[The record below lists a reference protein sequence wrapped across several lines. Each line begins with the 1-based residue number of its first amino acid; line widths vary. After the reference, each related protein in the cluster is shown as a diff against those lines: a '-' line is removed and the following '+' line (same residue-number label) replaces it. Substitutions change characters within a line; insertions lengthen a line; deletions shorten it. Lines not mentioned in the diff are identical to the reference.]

1 MLVSINTK
9 QFMKSLKLNFIQ
21 QIFTLSILFFLASC
35 EPDNAVE
42 PTIEGKYNCEE
53 TVAASGSTPAS
64 KTTFEFHVISTS
76 ADNSTY
82 KIENFY
88 NIGFQKSLTINYED
102 GNISI
107 PEQNMDGFVIK
118 GSGSLVSAK
127 LNLSYSA
134 KDAAGSIETCSAIA
148 IKK

>member
-1 MLVSINTK
+1 
-9 QFMKSLKLNFIQ
+9 MKSRKLNFLHHLS
-21 QIFTLSILFFLASC
+21 TLVILIFLASC
-35 EPDNAVE
+35 EPDNVVE

-88 NIGFQKSLTINYED
+88 NMCYDYSIRTADNCGEMWYEENILTILYY
-102 GNISI
+102 
-107 PEQNMDGFVIK
+107 K
-118 GSGSLVSAK
+118 YL
-127 LNLSYSA
+127 
-134 KDAAGSIETCSAIA
+134 
-148 IKK
+148 

>member
-1 MLVSINTK
+1 MYWIIIS
-9 QFMKSLKLNFIQ
+9 
-21 QIFTLSILFFLASC
+21 FFSAFDLIS
-35 EPDNAVE
+35 NVL
-42 PTIEGKYNCEE
+42 G
-53 TVAASGSTPAS
+53 SSTPAS

-88 NIGFQKSLTINYED
+88 NIGFQKSLNINYAN

-118 GSGSLVSAK
+118 GSGSVVSSK
-127 LNLSYSA
+127 LNLSYTA
-134 KDAAGSIETCSAIA
+134 KDAGGSIETCTAVA
-148 IKK
+148 TKK

>member
-1 MLVSINTK
+1 
-9 QFMKSLKLNFIQ
+9 MKSRKLNFLHHLS
-21 QIFTLSILFFLASC
+21 TLVILIFLASC
-35 EPDNAVE
+35 EPDNVVE

-88 NIGFQKSLTINYED
+88 NIGFGFILFVVVVNQAITKIEYSLNFFIFC
-102 GNISI
+102 I
-107 PEQNMDGFVIK
+107 
-118 GSGSLVSAK
+118 
-127 LNLSYSA
+127 
-134 KDAAGSIETCSAIA
+134 
-148 IKK
+148 

>member
-1 MLVSINTK
+1 
-9 QFMKSLKLNFIQ
+9 MKSRKLNFLHHLS
-21 QIFTLSILFFLASC
+21 TLVLLIFLASC
-35 EPDNAVE
+35 EPDNVVE

-88 NIGFQKSLTINYED
+88 NIGFQKSLNINYAN

-118 GSGSLVSAK
+118 GSGSVVSSK
-127 LNLSYSA
+127 LNLSYTA
-134 KDAAGSIETCSAIA
+134 KDAGGSIETCTAVA

>member
-1 MLVSINTK
+1 
-9 QFMKSLKLNFIQ
+9 MKNFKLNFLKKI
-21 QIFTLSILFFLASC
+21 ISFSFLIFLASC
-35 EPDNAVE
+35 EPDNTIE

-88 NIGFQKSLTINYED
+88 NLGFPKSLTINYAN

-107 PEQNMDGFVIK
+107 PEQNMDGFLIK
-118 GSGSLVSAK
+118 GSGSVVSTK
-127 LNLSYSA
+127 INLTYTA
-134 KDAAGSIETCSAIA
+134 KDAGGDIESCTAIA
-148 IKK
+148 TKK